1 MNMKRGSELAM
12 IVCFLLFLAAGAAG
26 IALREPQSVSF
37 YENRM
42 LATFPERSAQA
53 MGDGS
58 FVTQLE
64 RYLSDHAPLR
74 TTCLK
79 LKAGMDL
86 ALCRPVVNDIAVTP
100 GPLLPFLAPQTV
112 DEEQLAAQAESMA
125 DNLKRIS
132 DTVAEYGGYYCHV
145 AVPPQYNYYEDEYP
159 WFLDNWSGY
168 SDLTLE
174 LLSRELERRGVALL
188 DLGPVFDGA
197 GHPADFYSKV
207 DHHYTM
213 KGAFVAYRA
222 IMEKAAA
229 ESGLA
234 FPILAPEDVSFETL
248 PNDYFGSRERSVIN
262 MATRE
267 EHTAILH
274 TRQEVPFTRTDN
286 GVEVPAQVYVYDP
299 QSGGPVTYGI
309 YMGGDIPNTVV
320 DTHREDLPTIL
331 IYGDSLTNA
340 LECITY
346 HSFDEMHSLDLRYYE
361 DMSLEDYIR
370 QVRPDVVICVRDYK
384 MLLEQADNGGGI

>member
-42 LATFPERSAQA
+42 LASFPEHSAQA
-53 MGDGS
+53 VGDGS
-58 FVTQLE
+58 FVNRLE

-79 LKAGMDL
+79 LKAGTDL
-86 ALCRPVVNDIAVTP
+86 ALCRPVVNDIVVTS

-112 DEEQLAAQAESMA
+112 DKEQLAAQAESMA
-125 DNLKRIS
+125 ENLKRIS
-132 DTVAEYGGYYCHV
+132 DTVAEYGSYYCHV
-145 AVPPQYNYYEDEYP
+145 AVPPQYIYYEDGYP
-159 WFLDNWSGY
+159 WYLDNWSEH

-174 LLSRELERRGVALL
+174 FLSRELEQRGVNLL
-188 DLGPVFDGA
+188 DLGPVFDGM

-213 KGAFVAYRA
+213 KGAFEAYRA
-222 IMEKAAA
+222 IMEKVAA
-229 ESGLA
+229 ESGLS
-234 FPILAPEDVSFETL
+234 FPILTPEDVSFETL
-248 PNDYFGSRERSVIN
+248 PNDYFGSRERGVIN

-274 TRQEVPFTRTDN
+274 VRQEVAFTRTDN
-286 GVEVPAQVYVYDP
+286 GAEVPAQVYAYDP
-299 QSGGPVTYGI
+299 QGGEPVTYGI

-320 DTHREDLPTIL
+320 DTHREELPTIL

-346 HSFDEMHSLDLRYYE
+346 HSFDETHSLDLRYYK

-370 QVRPDVVICVRDYK
+370 QVKPDVVICIRDYK
-384 MLLEQADNGGGI
+384 MLLDQADNGGGN